1 MTRRLPAATREQ
13 LLAEIRED
21 LAAYPRLHLFTDQ
34 ELVQV
39 RGTFPVRDVDG
50 RELDSFRVSI
60 ELPPNYPE
68 DLPVVREVGGRLAWK
83 KELHVNPENS
93 EAPGTACVLIP
104 DDRWQCFPIGSR
116 FRVYLEGPLHNFFL
130 AQHCV
135 AKGEPWPFGQ
145 WDHGERGVYEY
156 YRWLIPTESN
166 EVVRRFL
173 HLLAKLELKAGYE
186 CPCGSGKKVKR
197 CCQTKLAKLR
207 AKIPHQVAAA
217 SIRRLSDSVSPY
229 RKTRLQ
235 RR

>member
-1 MTRRLPAATREQ
+1 MTSPGKQHTLE
-13 LLAEIRED
+13 LAERYVCGDRVRFLTGAGID
-21 LAAYPRLHLFTDQ
+21 LVIGRRQGYHIW
-34 ELVQV
+34 
-39 RGTFPVRDVDG
+39 DVDG

-68 DLPVVREVGGRLAWK
+68 DLPVVREVGGRLDWK
-83 KELHVNPENS
+83 SDLHINPENS

-173 HLLAKLELKAGYE
+173 HLLAKLELKE
-186 CPCGSGKKVKR
+186 QRKFSDSMR
-197 CCQTKLAKLR
+197 LFRSTSLR
-207 AKIPHQVAAA
+207 ILSLP
-217 SIRRLSDSVSPY
+217 SLPTCTPRRLPMVFLLHALEQ
-229 RKTRLQ
+229 TVHLIENLHMT
-235 RR
+235 